1 MRYAL
6 MILAMT
12 AAAAGP
18 AAAQTPPAPPPTAP
32 MAPQAQAAWLKV
44 RQALTPSQQA
54 FEVRAFVAA
63 ATTERGRRPEW
74 AIDARDVASGRAVPL
89 DDPAL
94 LQRELRL
101 AAPPD
106 LSWLLEAGW
115 VVYIGDEEKARRE
128 SPAEWLAVVSRTS
141 G

>member
-1 MRYAL
+1 MRYGL

-32 MAPQAQAAWLKV
+32 TAFQAQAAWLKV

-63 ATTERGRRPEW
+63 ATTERGRRREW
-74 AIDARDVASGRAVPL
+74 AIDARDLASGRAVPL

-94 LQRELRL
+94 LQRPQALEITLTMDGRFYTFRPLSRASLEPLL
-101 AAPPD
+101 AP
-106 LSWLLEAGW
+106 
-115 VVYIGDEEKARRE
+115 
-128 SPAEWLAVVSRTS
+128 
-141 G
+141 

>member
-1 MRYAL
+1 MRYGL

-18 AAAQTPPAPPPTAP
+18 AVAQTPPAPPPTAP
-32 MAPQAQAAWLKV
+32 MALQAQAAWLKV

-74 AIDARDVASGRAVPL
+74 AIDARDLASGRAVPL

-94 LQRELRL
+94 LQRPQALEITLTLDGRFYTFRPLSRASLEPLL
-101 AAPPD
+101 AP
-106 LSWLLEAGW
+106 
-115 VVYIGDEEKARRE
+115 
-128 SPAEWLAVVSRTS
+128 
-141 G
+141 

>member
-1 MRYAL
+1 MRYGL

-12 AAAAGP
+12 AAAGP

-32 MAPQAQAAWLKV
+32 MALQAQAAWLKV

-74 AIDARDVASGRAVPL
+74 AIDARDLASGRAVPL

-94 LQRELRL
+94 LQRPQALEITLTIDGRFYTFRPQSRASLEPLL
-101 AAPPD
+101 AP
-106 LSWLLEAGW
+106 
-115 VVYIGDEEKARRE
+115 
-128 SPAEWLAVVSRTS
+128 
-141 G
+141 

>member
-1 MRYAL
+1 MRYGL
-6 MILAMT
+6 MILAM

-32 MAPQAQAAWLKV
+32 TAVQAQAAWLKV
-44 RQALTPSQQA
+44 RQALTPPQQA

-74 AIDARDVASGRAVPL
+74 AIDARDLASGRAVPL

-94 LQRELRL
+94 LQRPQALEITLTMDGRFYTFRPLSRASLEPLL
-101 AAPPD
+101 AP
-106 LSWLLEAGW
+106 
-115 VVYIGDEEKARRE
+115 
-128 SPAEWLAVVSRTS
+128 
-141 G
+141 

>member
-1 MRYAL
+1 MRYGL

-18 AAAQTPPAPPPTAP
+18 AAAQTPPASPPTAP

-63 ATTERGRRPEW
+63 ATTERGGRPEW
-74 AIDARDVASGRAVPL
+74 AIDARDLASGRAVPL

-94 LQRELRL
+94 LQRPQALEITLTMDGRFYTFRPLSRASLEPLL
-101 AAPPD
+101 AP
-106 LSWLLEAGW
+106 
-115 VVYIGDEEKARRE
+115 
-128 SPAEWLAVVSRTS
+128 
-141 G
+141 

>member
-1 MRYAL
+1 MRYGL

-32 MAPQAQAAWLKV
+32 TAFQAQAAWLKV

-54 FEVRAFVAA
+54 FEVRAFVAT

-74 AIDARDVASGRAVPL
+74 AIDARDLASGRAVPL

-94 LQRELRL
+94 LQRPQALEITLTMDGRFYTFRPLSRASLEPLL
-101 AAPPD
+101 AP
-106 LSWLLEAGW
+106 
-115 VVYIGDEEKARRE
+115 
-128 SPAEWLAVVSRTS
+128 
-141 G
+141 

>member
-1 MRYAL
+1 MRYGL

-18 AAAQTPPAPPPTAP
+18 AVAQTPPAPPPTAP

-74 AIDARDVASGRAVPL
+74 AIDARDLASGRAVPL

-94 LQRELRL
+94 LQRPQALEITLTMDGRFYTFRPLSRASLEPLL
-101 AAPPD
+101 AP
-106 LSWLLEAGW
+106 
-115 VVYIGDEEKARRE
+115 
-128 SPAEWLAVVSRTS
+128 
-141 G
+141 

>member
-1 MRYAL
+1 MRYGL

-18 AAAQTPPAPPPTAP
+18 AAAQTPPAPPPTSPTAL
-32 MAPQAQAAWLKV
+32 QAQAAWLKV
-44 RQALTPSQQA
+44 RRALTPSQQA

-74 AIDARDVASGRAVPL
+74 AIDARDLASGRAVPL

-94 LQRELRL
+94 LQRPQALEITLTMDGRFYTFRPLSRASLEPLL
-101 AAPPD
+101 AP
-106 LSWLLEAGW
+106 
-115 VVYIGDEEKARRE
+115 
-128 SPAEWLAVVSRTS
+128 
-141 G
+141 